1 MFLIANKVM
10 VIQEETCDKDI
21 DNNMKEIIVPYK
33 EIVNKSIYY
42 LKNPEERKEVVNN
55 VYNNVINILN
65 FNSFELKLLD

>member
-1 MFLIANKVM
+1 M